1 MSLSD
6 SDADADKRLEEQLRY
21 LRSDDRL
28 RERAARAAEMTV
40 AERLS
45 LTYTLCRRA
54 SAMRGQLSPAIR
66 ARVASF
72 REPLG
77 PGAEAALRRFSRL
90 ASPGVP

>member
-6 SDADADKRLEEQLRY
+6 SDADADRRLEEQLSY

-77 PGAEAALRRFSRL
+77 PGTTT
-90 ASPGVP
+90 P

>member
-1 MSLSD
+1 MLPSD
-6 SDADADKRLEEQLRY
+6 SDVDRRLEEQLGY
-21 LRSDDRL
+21 LRSDERV

-45 LTYTLCRRA
+45 LTYMLSRRA
-54 SAMRGQLSPAIR
+54 TAMRDQLPSDLR
-66 ARVASF
+66 ARVASY